1 MISSA
6 PAVVLQASLRFLRD
20 NVYWLVKQLP
30 PEREW
35 AMLSMLYGVGG
46 ETIGNC
52 AHENHENPYYHHLLA
67 APAKFEAE
75 SATSETYK

>member
-6 PAVVLQASLRFLRD
+6 PAVVLQVSLRFLRD

-30 PEREW
+30 PERER

-46 ETIGNC
+46 ETVGNG
-52 AHENHENPYYHHLLA
+52 AHENHENPYYHHLLTRNGQ
-67 APAKFEAE
+67 
-75 SATSETYK
+75 SD